1 MRSRLRVALL
11 LSAAVVD
18 KNLTLER
25 FAQDVRGT
33 KRPQGAAWDIGAYE
47 YTEKK

>member
-18 KNLTLER
+18 KGLTLEG
-25 FAQDVRGT
+25 FSQEIRGT
-33 KRPQGAAWDIGAYE
+33 KRPRARQG
-47 YTEKK
+47 T